1 MSDIK
6 LTPEQEAQIAQ
17 AIRENKPYLLAVED
31 AVQSVQHGEI
41 DIKIFVRNGSV
52 DKIMF
57 YESKSWIRQH
67 IVDPKDN
74 K

>member
-1 MSDIK
+1 MADIK
-6 LTPEQEAQIAQ
+6 LTPEQEALIAQ
-17 AIRENKPYLLAVED
+17 AIRENKPYLLAIEE
-31 AVQSVQHGEI
+31 AVQSIMHGEV

-57 YESKSWIRQH
+57 YASKSWIRQH
-67 IVDPKDN
+67 AVDPKEN